1 MRRQQNLK
9 EGKKRN
15 SPRRIQPGAHPPTC
29 PTPLLQKFRI
39 SFLHTRFLMPPKSLF
54 LIRLNE
60 QIHEKQILPN
70 FFTVSSFLSLVL
82 GFDEEEEEEEEEEEG
97 APGCLTMTFRV
108 Q

>member
-1 MRRQQNLK
+1 
-9 EGKKRN
+9 
-15 SPRRIQPGAHPPTC
+15 
-29 PTPLLQKFRI
+29 
-39 SFLHTRFLMPPKSLF
+39 MPPNSLF

-82 GFDEEEEEEEEEEEG
+82 GFDEEEEEEEEEG

>member
-1 MRRQQNLK
+1 
-9 EGKKRN
+9 
-15 SPRRIQPGAHPPTC
+15 
-29 PTPLLQKFRI
+29 
-39 SFLHTRFLMPPKSLF
+39 MPPNSLF

-82 GFDEEEEEEEEEEEG
+82 GFDEEEEEEEG

>member
-1 MRRQQNLK
+1 
-9 EGKKRN
+9 
-15 SPRRIQPGAHPPTC
+15 
-29 PTPLLQKFRI
+29 
-39 SFLHTRFLMPPKSLF
+39 MPPKSLF

-82 GFDEEEEEEEEEEEG
+82 GFDEEEEEEEEEG